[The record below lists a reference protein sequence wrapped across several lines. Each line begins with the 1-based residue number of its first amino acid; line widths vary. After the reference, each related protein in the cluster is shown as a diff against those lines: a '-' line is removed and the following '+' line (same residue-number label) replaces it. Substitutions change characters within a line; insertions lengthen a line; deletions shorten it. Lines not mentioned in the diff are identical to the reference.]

1 MLLIV
6 TGVLR
11 DYPVVAAG
19 TVSLLSGQWD
29 LDNVVLQSGSNS
41 LAVSGSIG
49 ETLVLSVSADTP
61 EAGLLWPELT
71 GALLIDAEI
80 GGTLATPAVQGSLQG
95 RRLRWR
101 EYEVGTLDVAATV
114 APGDDALLDLTVDA
128 SALRAGGLSVGS
140 LQAQA
145 RGPNSRHA
153 VELRVD
159 SEQFAAE
166 LQANGGL
173 APAGWTGSLN
183 DVIIGQT
190 ATGEWQLIEPVA
202 LDLRAGGVSV
212 GDFCLAQNSAR
223 LCGLGQVSDAIDDRL
238 ELTATQFDLSTL
250 APLLPPELSVEGI
263 YEASLSLTGPITQP
277 RGTLAIQGG
286 PTRAGLNDDAGAPLA
301 LQFDGLNLQAG
312 LEDDRLVL
320 EGSLN
325 GQEIGSVAVTA
336 EFDNVR
342 ESDPTVRAEL
352 HAAWNEL
359 EFLSLLSPDIG
370 NVSGMVNLDVSV
382 TGTLN
387 APEVEGRAQLR
398 DGALEVP
405 RWGLTMNDL
414 VADAMSTDLRT
425 VEFTASGLAGEGRAD
440 LNGTMLLD
448 AAAGWPTTLTL
459 RGESLEV
466 VRLPD
471 VEIDLSPELA
481 VQVEL
486 PEIQVTGTVDVP
498 RAHLSL
504 AELPAQAA
512 APSADTVVHGLE
524 EAAEYRPLQMQASLQ
539 LSLGEDVTYTGGGL
553 TTNIT
558 GDMSLQYES
567 GRSAI
572 ASGIVNL
579 DGSYETSGQSLS
591 LERGRLFF
599 AGPLDNP
606 GLDVQAVREIESSAG
621 LATTAP
627 SLQTGVQAGTIRV
640 GVELTGTVQA
650 PQTRIFSQ
658 PAMSEA
664 DALSYL
670 VFGRPL
676 TGTGGAEAASL
687 ESAAVSMGLRQALPV
702 IQRAGESVGL
712 DELSVQTTDADAGEL
727 MAGKYLSP
735 RLYVRYT
742 YGLFNRIGGL
752 MLHFRLTDRLSL
764 ETRSGDEKS
773 MDILYVVEKD

>member
-1 MLLIV
+1 
-6 TGVLR
+6 
-11 DYPVVAAG
+11 
-19 TVSLLSGQWD
+19 
-29 LDNVVLQSGSNS
+29 
-41 LAVSGSIG
+41 
-49 ETLVLSVSADTP
+49 
-61 EAGLLWPELT
+61 
-71 GALLIDAEI
+71 
-80 GGTLATPAVQGSLQG
+80 
-95 RRLRWR
+95 
-101 EYEVGTLDVAATV
+101 
-114 APGDDALLDLTVDA
+114 
-128 SALRAGGLSVGS
+128 
-140 LQAQA
+140 
-145 RGPNSRHA
+145 
-153 VELRVD
+153 
-159 SEQFAAE
+159 
-166 LQANGGL
+166 
-173 APAGWTGSLN
+173 
-183 DVIIGQT
+183 
-190 ATGEWQLIEPVA
+190 
-202 LDLRAGGVSV
+202 
-212 GDFCLAQNSAR
+212 
-223 LCGLGQVSDAIDDRL
+223 
-238 ELTATQFDLSTL
+238 
-250 APLLPPELSVEGI
+250 
-263 YEASLSLTGPITQP
+263 
-277 RGTLAIQGG
+277 
-286 PTRAGLNDDAGAPLA
+286 
-301 LQFDGLNLQAG
+301 
-312 LEDDRLVL
+312 
-320 EGSLN
+320 
-325 GQEIGSVAVTA
+325 
-336 EFDNVR
+336 
-342 ESDPTVRAEL
+342 L

-359 EFLSLLSPDIG
+359 DFLSLLSPDIG

-387 APEVEGRAQLR
+387 APAVEGRAQLR

-471 VEIDLSPELA
+471 VEIDLSPELT

-524 EAAEYRPLQMQASLQ
+524 EAAEYRPLHMQAALQ
-539 LSLGEDVTYTGGGL
+539 LSLGEDVTYSGGGL

-606 GLDVQAVREIESSAG
+606 GLDVQAVRVIESRAG
-621 LATTAP
+621 VATTAP
-627 SLQTGVQAGTIRV
+627 SLQAGVQAGTIRV